1 MRIFWQLRWYFQ
13 QKWRHYVG
21 SILLFAVISA
31 LQLVPPKAVGIIVD
45 GVVDNT
51 LDTNTLILWLSG
63 LTVLIFTIYGC
74 RILWRIW
81 LFGAS
86 WELGTIL
93 RNRLYRHLSTQPPRF
108 FERYKTGDLMARGT
122 NDVRNIVMT
131 AGEGGVLTAAD
142 SLITGIAV
150 LIIMVTQVSW
160 KLTVMALL
168 PMPFLA
174 IIIFFIVRILHQ
186 RFRVAQEAFS
196 TMSDMTQESLNGVR
210 MLRAFGLENQEQQRF
225 EEVVDDTG
233 EKNIAVARVDARF
246 DPAIQL
252 TIGLSFLLSVAAGAY
267 LVDKGE
273 ITLGDL
279 TAFTMYLGLMIWP
292 MLAFAFLFNI
302 LERGSAAWNRLQEIF
317 DEKPEI
323 ISGNKPI
330 ENKPLP
336 LKIDIDDFHWSSDLP
351 PALTEVNIELEPG
364 KMLGVAG
371 PVGSGKSTLLT
382 LLLRQHD
389 LENGSI
395 KFGDVEIKDALLP
408 QWRNRFAVVNQS
420 PFLFSKSIFEN
431 IALGNPNAEKEE
443 VYRAAKLACIH
454 DDIEKFPEGYQTEVG
469 EKGITLSGGQKQR
482 IAIARAMLLNAQVLV
497 LDDALSAV
505 DGRTEHQILKN
516 LETHYRDQALIVI
529 AHRLTALEAADEIIV
544 LNHGHITERGQ
555 HSALLAHQAGTRDVR
570 VSETRAGDGGI
581 MNEPDQHV

>member
-1 MRIFWQLRWYFQ
+1 MRIFWQLRWYFR
-13 QKWRHYVG
+13 QKWKHYVG

-31 LQLVPPKAVGIIVD
+31 LQLVPPKAVGVIVD

-51 LDTNTLILWLSG
+51 LETNTLIMWLLG
-63 LTVLIFTIYGC
+63 LIVLLFTIYGC

-131 AGEGGVLTAAD
+131 AGEGVLTAAD
-142 SLITGIAV
+142 SVITGIAV

-174 IIIFFIVRILHQ
+174 VIIFFIVRILHQ

-196 TMSDMTQESLNGVR
+196 SMSDMTQESLNGVR

-225 EEVVDDTG
+225 EDVVDDTG
-233 EKNIAVARVDARF
+233 AKNIAVARVDARF

-317 DEKPEI
+317 DEQPEI
-323 ISGNKPI
+323 IGSTQPLD
-330 ENKPLP
+330 EKPLP
-336 LKIDIDDFHWSSDLP
+336 LHIKIDAFHWSKELP
-351 PALTEVNIELEPG
+351 PALAVVDVTLEPG
-364 KMLGVAG
+364 KMLGIAG

-389 LENGSI
+389 LENGTI
-395 KFGDVEIKDALLP
+395 QFGDVKIKDAILP

-420 PFLFSKSIFEN
+420 PFLFSKSIFDN
-431 IALGNPNAEKEE
+431 IALGNPQATKEQ
-443 VYRAAKLACIH
+443 VYQAAKLACIH
-454 DDIEKFPEGYQTEVG
+454 DDIEKFPDGYQTEVG

-544 LNHGHITERGQ
+544 LNHGHVTERGKH
-555 HSALLAHQAGTRDVR
+555 HSLLEHQGWYA
-570 VSETRAGDGGI
+570 EMFQYQKLEQA
-581 MNEPDQHV
+581 MEE

>member
-1 MRIFWQLRWYFQ
+1 MKIFWQLRWYFQ
-13 QKWRHYVG
+13 LKWKQYVG

-51 LDTNTLILWLSG
+51 LETSTLVMWLLG
-63 LTVLIFTIYGC
+63 LIVLFFAIYGC

-86 WELGTIL
+86 YELGTIL
-93 RNRLYRHLSTQPPRF
+93 RNRLYRHVSTQPPRF

-122 NDVRNIVMT
+122 NDVRNIIVT
-131 AGEGGVLTAAD
+131 AGDGVLTAAD

-150 LIIMVTQVSW
+150 IIIMVTQISW
-160 KLTVMALL
+160 KLTAMALL

-174 IIIFFIVRILHQ
+174 IIIFFIVRILHK
-186 RFRVAQEAFS
+186 RFKIAQEAFS
-196 TMSDMTQESLNGVR
+196 TMSNMTQESLNGVR

-225 EEVVDDTG
+225 EVVVDDTG

-252 TIGLSFLLSVAAGAY
+252 TIGMSFFLSVASGAY
-267 LVDKGE
+267 LVDQGD

-279 TAFTMYLGLMIWP
+279 TAFTMYLGLMIGP

-323 ISGNKPI
+323 VSGETPI
-330 ENKPLP
+330 GTQPLP
-336 LKIDIDDFHWSSDLP
+336 LQIKIDEFHWSKELP
-351 PALTEVNIELEPG
+351 PALTDVHITLEPG
-364 KMLGVAG
+364 KMLGIAG

-382 LLLRQHD
+382 LLLRQQD
-389 LENGSI
+389 MDNGTI
-395 KFGDVEIKDALLP
+395 QFGDVKIKDAVLP
-408 QWRNRFAVVNQS
+408 EWRDRFAVVNQS

-431 IALGNPNAEKEE
+431 IALGNPSASKED

-516 LETHYRDQALIVI
+516 LETYYREQSLIVI
-529 AHRLTALEAADEIIV
+529 AHRLTALEAAEEIVV
-544 LNHGHITERGQ
+544 LNHGHIAERGQ
-555 HSALLAHQAGTRDVR
+555 HGTLLERQGWYAEMYQYQKLEQAMED
-570 VSETRAGDGGI
+570 
-581 MNEPDQHV
+581 

>member
-1 MRIFWQLRWYFQ
+1 MRIFWQLRWYFR
-13 QKWRHYVG
+13 QKWKHYVG

-31 LQLVPPKAVGIIVD
+31 LQLVPPKAVGVIVD

-51 LDTNTLILWLSG
+51 LETNTLIMWLLG
-63 LTVLIFTIYGC
+63 LIVLLFTIYGC

-131 AGEGGVLTAAD
+131 AGEGVLTAAD
-142 SLITGIAV
+142 SVITGIAV

-174 IIIFFIVRILHQ
+174 VIIFFIVRILHQ

-196 TMSDMTQESLNGVR
+196 SMSDMTQESLNGVR

-225 EEVVDDTG
+225 EDVVDDTG
-233 EKNIAVARVDARF
+233 AKNIAVARVDARF

-317 DEKPEI
+317 DEQPEI
-323 ISGNKPI
+323 IGGTQPLD
-330 ENKPLP
+330 NKPLP
-336 LKIDIDDFHWSSDLP
+336 LHIKIDAFHWSKELP
-351 PALTEVNIELEPG
+351 PALAAVDVTLEPG
-364 KMLGVAG
+364 KMLGIAG

-389 LENGSI
+389 LENGTI
-395 KFGDVEIKDALLP
+395 QFGDVKIKDAILP

-420 PFLFSKSIFEN
+420 PFLFSKSIFDN
-431 IALGNPNAEKEE
+431 IALGNPQATKEQ
-443 VYRAAKLACIH
+443 VYQAAKLACIH
-454 DDIEKFPEGYQTEVG
+454 DDIEKFPDRYQTEVG

-544 LNHGHITERGQ
+544 LNHGHVTERGKH
-555 HSALLAHQAGTRDVR
+555 HSLLEHQGWYA
-570 VSETRAGDGGI
+570 EMFQYQKLEQA
-581 MNEPDQHV
+581 MEE

>member
-1 MRIFWQLRWYFQ
+1 MRIFWQLRWYFR
-13 QKWRHYVG
+13 QKWKHYVG

-31 LQLVPPKAVGIIVD
+31 LQLVPPKAVGVIVD

-51 LDTNTLILWLSG
+51 LETNTLIMWLLG
-63 LTVLIFTIYGC
+63 LIVLLFTIYGC

-131 AGEGGVLTAAD
+131 AGEGVLTAAD
-142 SLITGIAV
+142 SVITGIAV
-150 LIIMVTQVSW
+150 LIIMVTQVSS

-174 IIIFFIVRILHQ
+174 VIIFFIVRILHQ

-196 TMSDMTQESLNGVR
+196 SMSDMTQESLNGVR

-225 EEVVDDTG
+225 EDVVDDTG
-233 EKNIAVARVDARF
+233 AKNIAVARVDARF

-317 DEKPEI
+317 DEQPEI
-323 ISGNKPI
+323 IGGTQPLD
-330 ENKPLP
+330 EKPLP
-336 LKIDIDDFHWSSDLP
+336 LHIKIDAFHWNKELP
-351 PALTEVNIELEPG
+351 PALAVVDVTLEPG
-364 KMLGVAG
+364 KMLGIAG

-389 LENGSI
+389 LENGTI
-395 KFGDVEIKDALLP
+395 QFGDVKIKDAILP

-420 PFLFSKSIFEN
+420 PFLFSKSIFDN
-431 IALGNPNAEKEE
+431 IALGNPQATKEQI
-443 VYRAAKLACIH
+443 YQAAKLACIH
-454 DDIEKFPEGYQTEVG
+454 DDIEKFPDGYQTEVG

-544 LNHGHITERGQ
+544 LNHGHVTERGKH
-555 HSALLAHQAGTRDVR
+555 HSLLEHQGWYA
-570 VSETRAGDGGI
+570 EMFQYQKLEQA
-581 MNEPDQHV
+581 MEE

>member
-1 MRIFWQLRWYFQ
+1 MRIFWQLRWYFR
-13 QKWRHYVG
+13 QKWKHYVG

-31 LQLVPPKAVGIIVD
+31 LQLVPPKAVGVIVD

-51 LDTNTLILWLSG
+51 LETNTLIMWLLG
-63 LTVLIFTIYGC
+63 LIVLLFTIYGC

-131 AGEGGVLTAAD
+131 AGEGVLTAAD
-142 SLITGIAV
+142 SVITGIAV

-174 IIIFFIVRILHQ
+174 LIIFFIVRILHQ

-196 TMSDMTQESLNGVR
+196 SMSDMTQESLNGVR

-225 EEVVDDTG
+225 EDVVDDTG
-233 EKNIAVARVDARF
+233 AKNIAVARVDARF

-317 DEKPEI
+317 DEQPEI
-323 ISGNKPI
+323 IGGTQPLDD
-330 ENKPLP
+330 KPLP
-336 LKIDIDDFHWSSDLP
+336 LHIKIDAFHWSKELP
-351 PALTEVNIELEPG
+351 PALAAVDVTLEPG
-364 KMLGVAG
+364 KMLGIAG
-371 PVGSGKSTLLT
+371 PVGSGKSTLLS

-389 LENGSI
+389 LENGTI
-395 KFGDVEIKDALLP
+395 QFGDVKIKDAILP

-420 PFLFSKSIFEN
+420 PFLFSKSIFDN
-431 IALGNPNAEKEE
+431 IALGNPQATQEQ
-443 VYRAAKLACIH
+443 VYQAAKFACIH
-454 DDIEKFPEGYQTEVG
+454 YDIEKFPDGYQTEVG

-505 DGRTEHQILKN
+505 DGRTEHLILKN

-544 LNHGHITERGQ
+544 LNHGHVTERGKH
-555 HSALLAHQAGTRDVR
+555 HSLLEHQGWYA
-570 VSETRAGDGGI
+570 EMFQYQKLEQA
-581 MNEPDQHV
+581 MEE

>member
-1 MRIFWQLRWYFQ
+1 MRIFWQLRWYFR
-13 QKWRHYVG
+13 QKWKHYVG

-31 LQLVPPKAVGIIVD
+31 LQLVPPKAVGVIVD
-45 GVVDNT
+45 GVIDNT
-51 LDTNTLILWLSG
+51 LETNTLIMWLLG
-63 LTVLIFTIYGC
+63 LIVLLFTIYGC

-131 AGEGGVLTAAD
+131 AGEGVLTAAD
-142 SLITGIAV
+142 SVITGIAV

-174 IIIFFIVRILHQ
+174 VIIFFIVRILHQ

-196 TMSDMTQESLNGVR
+196 SMSDMTQESLNGVR

-225 EEVVDDTG
+225 EDVVDDTG
-233 EKNIAVARVDARF
+233 AKNIAVARVDARF

-317 DEKPEI
+317 DEQPEI
-323 ISGNKPI
+323 IGGTQPLD
-330 ENKPLP
+330 EKPLP
-336 LKIDIDDFHWSSDLP
+336 LHIKIDAFHWSKELP
-351 PALTEVNIELEPG
+351 PALAVVDVTLEPG
-364 KMLGVAG
+364 KMLGIAG

-389 LENGSI
+389 LENGTI
-395 KFGDVEIKDALLP
+395 QFGDVKIKDAILP

-420 PFLFSKSIFEN
+420 PFLFSKSIFDN
-431 IALGNPNAEKEE
+431 IALGNPQVTKEQ
-443 VYRAAKLACIH
+443 VYQAAKLACIH
-454 DDIEKFPEGYQTEVG
+454 DDIEKFPDGYQTEVG

-544 LNHGHITERGQ
+544 LNHGHVTERGKH
-555 HSALLAHQAGTRDVR
+555 HSLLEHQGWYAEMFRYQKL
-570 VSETRAGDGGI
+570 EQA
-581 MNEPDQHV
+581 MEE

>member
-131 AGEGGVLTAAD
+131 AGEGVLTAAD

-267 LVDKGE
+267 LIDKGE

-317 DEKPEI
+317 DEKPAI

-420 PFLFSKSIFEN
+420 PFLFSKSIFDN

-555 HSALLAHQAGTRDVR
+555 HSALLAHQGWYA
-570 VSETRAGDGGI
+570 EMFEYQKLEQA
-581 MNEPDQHV
+581 MEE

>member
-1 MRIFWQLRWYFQ
+1 MRIFWQLRWYFR
-13 QKWRHYVG
+13 QKWKHYVG
-21 SILLFAVISA
+21 SILLLAVISA
-31 LQLVPPKAVGIIVD
+31 LQLVPPKAVGVIVD

-51 LDTNTLILWLSG
+51 LETNTLIMWLLG
-63 LTVLIFTIYGC
+63 LIVLLFTIYGC

-131 AGEGGVLTAAD
+131 AGEGVLTAAD
-142 SLITGIAV
+142 SVITGIAV

-174 IIIFFIVRILHQ
+174 VIIFFIVRILHQ

-196 TMSDMTQESLNGVR
+196 SMSDMTQESLNGVR

-225 EEVVDDTG
+225 EDVVDDTG
-233 EKNIAVARVDARF
+233 AKNIAVARVDARF

-317 DEKPEI
+317 DEQPEI
-323 ISGNKPI
+323 IGGTQPLD
-330 ENKPLP
+330 EKPLP
-336 LKIDIDDFHWSSDLP
+336 LHIKIDAFHWSKELP
-351 PALTEVNIELEPG
+351 PALAAVDVTLEPG
-364 KMLGVAG
+364 KMLGIAG

-389 LENGSI
+389 LENGTI
-395 KFGDVEIKDALLP
+395 QFGDVKIKDAILP

-420 PFLFSKSIFEN
+420 PFLFSKSIFDN
-431 IALGNPNAEKEE
+431 IALGNPQATQEQ
-443 VYRAAKLACIH
+443 VYQAAKFACIH
-454 DDIEKFPEGYQTEVG
+454 DDIKKFPDGYQTEVG

-544 LNHGHITERGQ
+544 LNHGHVTERGKH
-555 HSALLAHQAGTRDVR
+555 HSLLEHQGWYA
-570 VSETRAGDGGI
+570 EMFQYQKLEQA
-581 MNEPDQHV
+581 MEE

>member
-1 MRIFWQLRWYFQ
+1 MRIFWQLRWYFR
-13 QKWRHYVG
+13 QKWKHYVG

-31 LQLVPPKAVGIIVD
+31 LQLVPPKAVGVIVD

-51 LDTNTLILWLSG
+51 LETNTLIMWLLG
-63 LTVLIFTIYGC
+63 LIVLLFTIYGC

-131 AGEGGVLTAAD
+131 AGEGVLTAAD
-142 SLITGIAV
+142 SVITGIAV

-174 IIIFFIVRILHQ
+174 LIIFFIVRILHQ

-196 TMSDMTQESLNGVR
+196 SMSDMTQESLNGVR

-225 EEVVDDTG
+225 EDVVDDTG
-233 EKNIAVARVDARF
+233 AKNIAVARVDARF

-317 DEKPEI
+317 DEQPEI
-323 ISGNKPI
+323 IGGTQPLDD
-330 ENKPLP
+330 KPLP
-336 LKIDIDDFHWSSDLP
+336 LHIKIDAFHWSKELP
-351 PALTEVNIELEPG
+351 PALAAVDVTLEPG
-364 KMLGVAG
+364 KMLGIAG
-371 PVGSGKSTLLT
+371 PVGSGKSTLLS

-389 LENGSI
+389 LENGTI
-395 KFGDVEIKDALLP
+395 QFGDVKIKDAILP

-420 PFLFSKSIFEN
+420 PFLFSKSIFDN
-431 IALGNPNAEKEE
+431 IALGNPQATQEQ
-443 VYRAAKLACIH
+443 VCQAAKFACIH
-454 DDIEKFPEGYQTEVG
+454 DDIEKFPDGYQTEVG

-505 DGRTEHQILKN
+505 DGRTEHLILKN

-544 LNHGHITERGQ
+544 LNHGHVTERGKH
-555 HSALLAHQAGTRDVR
+555 HSLLEHQGWYA
-570 VSETRAGDGGI
+570 EMFQYQKLEQA
-581 MNEPDQHV
+581 MEE

>member
-1 MRIFWQLRWYFQ
+1 MRIFWQLRWYFR
-13 QKWRHYVG
+13 QKWKHYVG

-31 LQLVPPKAVGIIVD
+31 LQLVPPKAVGVIVD

-51 LDTNTLILWLSG
+51 LETNTLIMWLLG
-63 LTVLIFTIYGC
+63 LIVLLFTIYGC

-131 AGEGGVLTAAD
+131 AGEGVLTAAD
-142 SLITGIAV
+142 SVITGIAV

-174 IIIFFIVRILHQ
+174 VIIFFIVRILHQ

-196 TMSDMTQESLNGVR
+196 SMSDMTQESLNGVR

-225 EEVVDDTG
+225 EDVVDDTG
-233 EKNIAVARVDARF
+233 AKNIAVARVDARF

-317 DEKPEI
+317 DEQPEI
-323 ISGNKPI
+323 IGGTQPLD
-330 ENKPLP
+330 EKPLP
-336 LKIDIDDFHWSSDLP
+336 LHIKIDAFHWSKELP
-351 PALTEVNIELEPG
+351 PALAVVDVTLEPG
-364 KMLGVAG
+364 KMLGIAG

-389 LENGSI
+389 LENGTI
-395 KFGDVEIKDALLP
+395 QFGDVKIKDAILP

-420 PFLFSKSIFEN
+420 PFLFSKSIFDN
-431 IALGNPNAEKEE
+431 IALGNPQATQEQ
-443 VYRAAKLACIH
+443 VYQAAKFACIH
-454 DDIEKFPEGYQTEVG
+454 DDIKKFPDGYQTEVG

-544 LNHGHITERGQ
+544 LNHGHVTERGKH
-555 HSALLAHQAGTRDVR
+555 HSLLEHQGWYA
-570 VSETRAGDGGI
+570 EMFQYQKLEQA
-581 MNEPDQHV
+581 MEE

>member
-1 MRIFWQLRWYFQ
+1 MRIFWQLRWYFR
-13 QKWRHYVG
+13 QKWKHYVG

-31 LQLVPPKAVGIIVD
+31 LQLVPPKAVGVIVD

-51 LDTNTLILWLSG
+51 LETNTLIMWLLG
-63 LTVLIFTIYGC
+63 LIVLLFTIYGC

-131 AGEGGVLTAAD
+131 AGEGVLTAAD
-142 SLITGIAV
+142 SVITGIAV

-174 IIIFFIVRILHQ
+174 VIIFFIVRILHQ

-196 TMSDMTQESLNGVR
+196 SMSDMTQESLNGVR

-225 EEVVDDTG
+225 EDVVDDTG
-233 EKNIAVARVDARF
+233 AKNIAVARVDARF

-317 DEKPEI
+317 DEQPEI
-323 ISGNKPI
+323 IGGTQPLD
-330 ENKPLP
+330 EKPLP
-336 LKIDIDDFHWSSDLP
+336 LHIKIDAFHWSKELP
-351 PALTEVNIELEPG
+351 PALAVVDVTLEPG
-364 KMLGVAG
+364 KMLGIAG

-389 LENGSI
+389 LENGTI
-395 KFGDVEIKDALLP
+395 QFGDVKIKDAILP

-420 PFLFSKSIFEN
+420 PFLFSKSIFDN
-431 IALGNPNAEKEE
+431 IALGNPQATKEQ
-443 VYRAAKLACIH
+443 VYQAAKLACIH
-454 DDIEKFPEGYQTEVG
+454 DDIEKFPDGYQTEVG

-544 LNHGHITERGQ
+544 LNYGHVTERGKH
-555 HSALLAHQAGTRDVR
+555 HSLLEHQGWYA
-570 VSETRAGDGGI
+570 EMFQYQKLEQA
-581 MNEPDQHV
+581 MEE

>member
-1 MRIFWQLRWYFQ
+1 MRIFWQLRWYFR
-13 QKWRHYVG
+13 QKWKHYVG

-31 LQLVPPKAVGIIVD
+31 LQLVPPKAVGVIVD

-51 LDTNTLILWLSG
+51 LETNTLIMWLLG
-63 LTVLIFTIYGC
+63 LIVLLFTIYGC

-131 AGEGGVLTAAD
+131 AGEGVLTAAD
-142 SLITGIAV
+142 SVITGIAV

-174 IIIFFIVRILHQ
+174 VIIFFIVRILHQ

-196 TMSDMTQESLNGVR
+196 SMSDMTQESLNGVR

-225 EEVVDDTG
+225 EDVVDDTG
-233 EKNIAVARVDARF
+233 AKNIAVARVDARF

-317 DEKPEI
+317 DEQPEI
-323 ISGNKPI
+323 IGGTQPLDD
-330 ENKPLP
+330 KPLP
-336 LKIDIDDFHWSSDLP
+336 LHIKIDAFHWSKELP
-351 PALTEVNIELEPG
+351 PALAAVDVTLEPG
-364 KMLGVAG
+364 KMLGIAG

-389 LENGSI
+389 LENGTI
-395 KFGDVEIKDALLP
+395 QFGDVKIKDAILP

-420 PFLFSKSIFEN
+420 PFLFSKSIFDN
-431 IALGNPNAEKEE
+431 IALGNPQATKEQ
-443 VYRAAKLACIH
+443 VYQAAKLACIH
-454 DDIEKFPEGYQTEVG
+454 DDIDKFPDGYQTEVG

-544 LNHGHITERGQ
+544 LNHGHVTERGKH
-555 HSALLAHQAGTRDVR
+555 HSLLEHQGWYA
-570 VSETRAGDGGI
+570 EMFQYQKLEQA
-581 MNEPDQHV
+581 MEE

>member
-131 AGEGGVLTAAD
+131 AGEGVLTAAD

-516 LETHYRDQALIVI
+516 LETYYRNQALIVI

-555 HSALLAHQAGTRDVR
+555 HSALLAHKGWYAEMFEYQKLEQAM
-570 VSETRAGDGGI
+570 E
-581 MNEPDQHV
+581 E

>member
-1 MRIFWQLRWYFQ
+1 MRIFWQLRWYFR
-13 QKWRHYVG
+13 QKWKHYVG

-31 LQLVPPKAVGIIVD
+31 LQLVPPKAVGVIVD

-51 LDTNTLILWLSG
+51 LETNTLIMWLLG
-63 LTVLIFTIYGC
+63 LIVLLFTIYGC

-131 AGEGGVLTAAD
+131 AGEGVLTAAD
-142 SLITGIAV
+142 SVITGIAV

-174 IIIFFIVRILHQ
+174 VIIFFIVRILHQ

-196 TMSDMTQESLNGVR
+196 SMSDMTQESLNGVR

-225 EEVVDDTG
+225 EDVVYDTG
-233 EKNIAVARVDARF
+233 AKNIAVARVDARF

-302 LERGSAAWNRLQEIF
+302 LERGSAAWNRLQEVF
-317 DEKPEI
+317 DEQPEI
-323 ISGNKPI
+323 IGGTQPLD
-330 ENKPLP
+330 NKPLP
-336 LKIDIDDFHWSSDLP
+336 LHIKIDAFHWSKELP
-351 PALTEVNIELEPG
+351 PALAAVDVTLEPG
-364 KMLGVAG
+364 KMLGIAG

-389 LENGSI
+389 LENGTI
-395 KFGDVEIKDALLP
+395 QFGDVKIKDAILP

-420 PFLFSKSIFEN
+420 PFLFSKSIFDN
-431 IALGNPNAEKEE
+431 IALGNPQATKEQ
-443 VYRAAKLACIH
+443 VYQAAKLACIH
-454 DDIEKFPEGYQTEVG
+454 DDIEKFPDGYQTEVG

-544 LNHGHITERGQ
+544 LNHGHVTERGKY
-555 HSALLAHQAGTRDVR
+555 HSLLEHQGWYA
-570 VSETRAGDGGI
+570 EMFQYQKLEQA
-581 MNEPDQHV
+581 MEE

>member
-131 AGEGGVLTAAD
+131 AGEGVLTAAD

-317 DEKPEI
+317 DEKPAI

-395 KFGDVEIKDALLP
+395 KFGDVELKDALLP

-420 PFLFSKSIFEN
+420 PFLFSKSIFDN

-516 LETHYRDQALIVI
+516 LETYYRNQALIVI

-555 HSALLAHQAGTRDVR
+555 HSALLAHKGWYAEMFEYQKLEQAM
-570 VSETRAGDGGI
+570 E
-581 MNEPDQHV
+581 E

>member
-13 QKWRHYVG
+13 LKWKQYVG

-51 LDTNTLILWLSG
+51 LETSTLVMWLLG
-63 LTVLIFTIYGC
+63 LIVLFFAIYGC

-93 RNRLYRHLSTQPPRF
+93 RNRLYRHVSTQPPRF

-131 AGEGGVLTAAD
+131 AGEGVLTAAD

-150 LIIMVTQVSW
+150 LIIMVTQISW
-160 KLTVMALL
+160 KLTAMALL

-174 IIIFFIVRILHQ
+174 IIIFFIVRILHK
-186 RFRVAQEAFS
+186 RFKIAQEAFS

-252 TIGLSFLLSVAAGAY
+252 TIGMSFFLSVASGAY
-267 LVDKGE
+267 LVDQGD

-323 ISGNKPI
+323 VSGETPLGTQ
-330 ENKPLP
+330 PLP
-336 LKIDIDDFHWSSDLP
+336 LQIKIDEFHWSKELP
-351 PALTEVNIELEPG
+351 PALTDVHITLEPG
-364 KMLGVAG
+364 KMLGIAG

-389 LENGSI
+389 MDNGTI
-395 KFGDVEIKDALLP
+395 QFGDVKIKDAVLP
-408 QWRNRFAVVNQS
+408 EWRERFAVVNQS

-431 IALGNPNAEKEE
+431 IALGNPSASKED

-516 LETHYRDQALIVI
+516 LETYYREQSLIVI
-529 AHRLTALEAADEIIV
+529 AHRLTALEAAEEIVV
-544 LNHGHITERGQ
+544 LNHGHIAERGQ
-555 HSALLAHQAGTRDVR
+555 HGTLLERQGWYAEMYQYQKLEQAMED
-570 VSETRAGDGGI
+570 
-581 MNEPDQHV
+581 

>member
-1 MRIFWQLRWYFQ
+1 MRIFWQLRWYFR
-13 QKWRHYVG
+13 QKWKHYVG

-31 LQLVPPKAVGIIVD
+31 LQLVPPKAVGVIVD

-51 LDTNTLILWLSG
+51 LETNTLIMWLLG
-63 LTVLIFTIYGC
+63 LIVLLFTIYGC

-131 AGEGGVLTAAD
+131 AGEGVLTAAD
-142 SLITGIAV
+142 SVITGIAV

-174 IIIFFIVRILHQ
+174 VIIFFIVRILHQ

-196 TMSDMTQESLNGVR
+196 SMSDMTQESLNGVR

-225 EEVVDDTG
+225 EDVVDDTG
-233 EKNIAVARVDARF
+233 AKNIAVARVDARF

-317 DEKPEI
+317 DEQPEI
-323 ISGNKPI
+323 IGGTQPL
-330 ENKPLP
+330 EEKPLP
-336 LKIDIDDFHWSSDLP
+336 LHIKIDAFHWSKELP
-351 PALTEVNIELEPG
+351 PALAAVDVTLEPG
-364 KMLGVAG
+364 KMLGIAG

-389 LENGSI
+389 LENGTI
-395 KFGDVEIKDALLP
+395 QFGEVKIKDAILP

-420 PFLFSKSIFEN
+420 PFLFSKSIFDN
-431 IALGNPNAEKEE
+431 IALGNPQATKEQ
-443 VYRAAKLACIH
+443 VYQAAKLACIH
-454 DDIEKFPEGYQTEVG
+454 DDIEKFPDGYQTEVG

-544 LNHGHITERGQ
+544 LNHGHVTERGKH
-555 HSALLAHQAGTRDVR
+555 HSLLEHQGWYA
-570 VSETRAGDGGI
+570 EMFQYQKLEQA
-581 MNEPDQHV
+581 MEE

>member
-13 QKWRHYVG
+13 LKWKQYVG

-51 LDTNTLILWLSG
+51 LETSTLVMWLLG
-63 LTVLIFTIYGC
+63 LIVLFFAIYGC

-93 RNRLYRHLSTQPPRF
+93 RNRLYRHVSTQPPRF

-131 AGEGGVLTAAD
+131 AGEGVLTAAD

-150 LIIMVTQVSW
+150 LIIMVTQISW
-160 KLTVMALL
+160 QLTAMALL

-174 IIIFFIVRILHQ
+174 IIIFFIVRILHK
-186 RFRVAQEAFS
+186 RFKIAQEAFS

-210 MLRAFGLENQEQQRF
+210 MLRAFGLENQEQRRF

-252 TIGLSFLLSVAAGAY
+252 TIGMSFFLSVASGAY
-267 LVDKGE
+267 LVDQGD

-323 ISGNKPI
+323 VSGETPLGTQ
-330 ENKPLP
+330 PLP
-336 LKIDIDDFHWSSDLP
+336 LQIKIDEFHWSKELP
-351 PALTEVNIELEPG
+351 PALTDVHITLEPG
-364 KMLGVAG
+364 KMLGIAG

-389 LENGSI
+389 MDNGTI
-395 KFGDVEIKDALLP
+395 QFGDVKIKDAVLP
-408 QWRNRFAVVNQS
+408 EWRDRFAVVNQS
-420 PFLFSKSIFEN
+420 PFLFSKSIFDN
-431 IALGNPNAEKEE
+431 IALGNPSASKED

-516 LETHYRDQALIVI
+516 LETYYREQSLIVI
-529 AHRLTALEAADEIIV
+529 AHRLTALEAAEEIVV
-544 LNHGHITERGQ
+544 LNHGHIAERGQ
-555 HSALLAHQAGTRDVR
+555 HGTLLERQGWYAEMYQYQKLEQAMED
-570 VSETRAGDGGI
+570 
-581 MNEPDQHV
+581 

>member
-1 MRIFWQLRWYFQ
+1 MRIFWQLRWYFR
-13 QKWRHYVG
+13 QKWKHYVG

-31 LQLVPPKAVGIIVD
+31 LQLVPPKAVGVIVD

-51 LDTNTLILWLSG
+51 LETNTLIMWLLG
-63 LTVLIFTIYGC
+63 LIVLLFTIYGC

-131 AGEGGVLTAAD
+131 AGEGVLTAAD
-142 SLITGIAV
+142 SVITGIAV

-174 IIIFFIVRILHQ
+174 VIIFFIVRILHQ

-196 TMSDMTQESLNGVR
+196 SMSDMTQESLNGVR

-225 EEVVDDTG
+225 EDVVDDTG
-233 EKNIAVARVDARF
+233 AKNIAVARVDARF

-317 DEKPEI
+317 DEQPEI
-323 ISGNKPI
+323 IGGTQPLD
-330 ENKPLP
+330 EKPLP
-336 LKIDIDDFHWSSDLP
+336 LHIKIDAFHWNKELP
-351 PALTEVNIELEPG
+351 PALAVVDVTLEPG
-364 KMLGVAG
+364 KMLGIAG

-389 LENGSI
+389 LENGTI
-395 KFGDVEIKDALLP
+395 QFGDVKIKDAILP

-420 PFLFSKSIFEN
+420 PFLFSKSIFDN
-431 IALGNPNAEKEE
+431 IALGNPQATKEQ
-443 VYRAAKLACIH
+443 VYQAAKLACIH
-454 DDIEKFPEGYQTEVG
+454 DDIEKFPDGYQTEVG

-544 LNHGHITERGQ
+544 LNHGHVTERGKH
-555 HSALLAHQAGTRDVR
+555 HSLLEHQGWYTEMFQYQKLEQAM
-570 VSETRAGDGGI
+570 E
-581 MNEPDQHV
+581 E

>member
-51 LDTNTLILWLSG
+51 LNTNTLILWLSG

-131 AGEGGVLTAAD
+131 AGEGVLTAAD

-246 DPAIQL
+246 DPVIQL

-420 PFLFSKSIFEN
+420 PFLFSKSIFDN

-516 LETHYRDQALIVI
+516 LETYYRNQALIVI

-555 HSALLAHQAGTRDVR
+555 HSALLAHKGWYAEMFEYQKLEQAM
-570 VSETRAGDGGI
+570 E
-581 MNEPDQHV
+581 E

>member
-1 MRIFWQLRWYFQ
+1 MRIFWQLRWYFR
-13 QKWRHYVG
+13 QKWKHYVG

-31 LQLVPPKAVGIIVD
+31 LQLVPPKAVGVIVD

-51 LDTNTLILWLSG
+51 LETNTLIMWLLG
-63 LTVLIFTIYGC
+63 LIVLLFTIYGC

-131 AGEGGVLTAAD
+131 AGEGVLTAAD
-142 SLITGIAV
+142 SVITGIAV

-174 IIIFFIVRILHQ
+174 VIIFFIVRILHQ

-196 TMSDMTQESLNGVR
+196 SMSDMTQESLNGVR

-225 EEVVDDTG
+225 EDVVDDTG
-233 EKNIAVARVDARF
+233 AKNIAVARVDARF

-317 DEKPEI
+317 DEQPEI
-323 ISGNKPI
+323 IGGTQPLDD
-330 ENKPLP
+330 KPLP
-336 LKIDIDDFHWSSDLP
+336 LHIKIDAFHWSKELP
-351 PALTEVNIELEPG
+351 PALAAVDVTLEPG
-364 KMLGVAG
+364 KMLGIAG
-371 PVGSGKSTLLT
+371 PVSSGKSTLLT

-389 LENGSI
+389 LENGTI
-395 KFGDVEIKDALLP
+395 QFGDVKIKDAILP

-420 PFLFSKSIFEN
+420 PFLFSKSIFDN
-431 IALGNPNAEKEE
+431 IALGNPQATKEQ
-443 VYRAAKLACIH
+443 VYQAAKLACIH
-454 DDIEKFPEGYQTEVG
+454 DDIEKFPDGYQTEVG

-544 LNHGHITERGQ
+544 LNHGHVTERGKH
-555 HSALLAHQAGTRDVR
+555 HSLLEHQGWYA
-570 VSETRAGDGGI
+570 EMFQYQKLEQA
-581 MNEPDQHV
+581 MEE

>member
-1 MRIFWQLRWYFQ
+1 MRIFWQLRWYFR
-13 QKWRHYVG
+13 QKWKHYVG

-31 LQLVPPKAVGIIVD
+31 LQLVPPKAVGVIVD

-51 LDTNTLILWLSG
+51 LETNTLIMWLLG
-63 LTVLIFTIYGC
+63 LIVLLFTIYGC

-131 AGEGGVLTAAD
+131 AGEGVLTAAD
-142 SLITGIAV
+142 SVITGIAV

-174 IIIFFIVRILHQ
+174 VIIFFIVRILHQ

-196 TMSDMTQESLNGVR
+196 SMSDMTQESLNGVR

-225 EEVVDDTG
+225 EDVVDDTG
-233 EKNIAVARVDARF
+233 AKNIAVARVDARF

-317 DEKPEI
+317 DEQPEI
-323 ISGNKPI
+323 IGGTQPLD
-330 ENKPLP
+330 EKPLP
-336 LKIDIDDFHWSSDLP
+336 LHIKIDAFHWNKELP
-351 PALTEVNIELEPG
+351 PALAVVDVTLEPG
-364 KMLGVAG
+364 KMLGIAG

-389 LENGSI
+389 LENGTI
-395 KFGDVEIKDALLP
+395 QFGDVKIKDAILP

-420 PFLFSKSIFEN
+420 PFLFSKSIFDN
-431 IALGNPNAEKEE
+431 IALGNPQATKEQ
-443 VYRAAKLACIH
+443 VYQAAKLACIH
-454 DDIEKFPEGYQTEVG
+454 DDIKKFPDGYQTEVG

-482 IAIARAMLLNAQVLV
+482 IAIARAILLNAQVLV

-544 LNHGHITERGQ
+544 LNHGHVTERGKH
-555 HSALLAHQAGTRDVR
+555 HSLLEHQGWYA
-570 VSETRAGDGGI
+570 EMFQYQKLEQA
-581 MNEPDQHV
+581 MEE

>member
-131 AGEGGVLTAAD
+131 AGEGVLTAAD

-225 EEVVDDTG
+225 EDVVDDTG
-233 EKNIAVARVDARF
+233 QKNIAVARVDARF

-351 PALTEVNIELEPG
+351 PALTEVNIELKPG

-389 LENGSI
+389 LTNGSI
-395 KFGDVEIKDALLP
+395 TFGDVEIKDALLP

-420 PFLFSKSIFEN
+420 PFLFSKSIFDN

-516 LETHYRDQALIVI
+516 LETYYRNQALIVI

-555 HSALLAHQAGTRDVR
+555 HSALLAHKGWYAEMFEYQKLEQAM
-570 VSETRAGDGGI
+570 E
-581 MNEPDQHV
+581 E

>member
-131 AGEGGVLTAAD
+131 AGEGVLTAAD

-454 DDIEKFPEGYQTEVG
+454 DDIEKFPEGYQTEVD

-555 HSALLAHQAGTRDVR
+555 HSALLAHQGWYA
-570 VSETRAGDGGI
+570 EMFEYQKLEQA
-581 MNEPDQHV
+581 MEE

>member
-131 AGEGGVLTAAD
+131 AGEGVLTAAD

-395 KFGDVEIKDALLP
+395 KFGGVEIKDALLP

-431 IALGNPNAEKEE
+431 IALGNPNAKKEE

-516 LETHYRDQALIVI
+516 LETYYRNQALIVI

-555 HSALLAHQAGTRDVR
+555 HSALLAHKGWYAEMFEYQKLEQAM
-570 VSETRAGDGGI
+570 E
-581 MNEPDQHV
+581 E

>member
-1 MRIFWQLRWYFQ
+1 MRIFWQLRWYFR
-13 QKWRHYVG
+13 QKWKHYVG

-31 LQLVPPKAVGIIVD
+31 LQLVPPKAVGVIVD

-51 LDTNTLILWLSG
+51 LETNTLIMWLLG
-63 LTVLIFTIYGC
+63 LIVLLFTIYGC

-131 AGEGGVLTAAD
+131 AGEGVLTAAD
-142 SLITGIAV
+142 SVITGIAV

-174 IIIFFIVRILHQ
+174 VIIFFIVRILHQ

-196 TMSDMTQESLNGVR
+196 SMSDMTQESLNGVR

-225 EEVVDDTG
+225 EDVVDDTG
-233 EKNIAVARVDARF
+233 AKNIAVARVDARF

-317 DEKPEI
+317 DEQPEI
-323 ISGNKPI
+323 IGGTQPLDG
-330 ENKPLP
+330 KPLP
-336 LKIDIDDFHWSSDLP
+336 LHIKIDAFHWSRELP
-351 PALTEVNIELEPG
+351 PALADVDVTLEPG
-364 KMLGVAG
+364 KMLGIAG

-389 LENGSI
+389 LENGTI
-395 KFGDVEIKDALLP
+395 QFGDVKIKDAILP

-420 PFLFSKSIFEN
+420 PFLFSKSIFDN
-431 IALGNPNAEKEE
+431 IALGNPQATKEQ
-443 VYRAAKLACIH
+443 VYQAAKLACIH
-454 DDIEKFPEGYQTEVG
+454 DDIEKFPDGYQTEVG

-544 LNHGHITERGQ
+544 LNHGHVTERGKH
-555 HSALLAHQAGTRDVR
+555 HSLLEHQGWYA
-570 VSETRAGDGGI
+570 EMFQYQKLEQA
-581 MNEPDQHV
+581 MEE

>member
-1 MRIFWQLRWYFQ
+1 MRIFWQLRWYFR
-13 QKWRHYVG
+13 QKWKHYVG

-31 LQLVPPKAVGIIVD
+31 LQLVPPKAVGMIVD

-51 LDTNTLILWLSG
+51 LETNTLIMWLLG
-63 LTVLIFTIYGC
+63 LIVLLFTIYGC

-131 AGEGGVLTAAD
+131 AGEGVLTAAD
-142 SLITGIAV
+142 SVITGIAV

-174 IIIFFIVRILHQ
+174 VIIFFIVRILHQ

-196 TMSDMTQESLNGVR
+196 SMSDMTQESLNGVR

-225 EEVVDDTG
+225 EDVVDDTG
-233 EKNIAVARVDARF
+233 AKNIAVARVDARF

-317 DEKPEI
+317 DEQPEI
-323 ISGNKPI
+323 IGGTQPLDD
-330 ENKPLP
+330 KPLP
-336 LKIDIDDFHWSSDLP
+336 LHIKIDAFHWSKELP
-351 PALTEVNIELEPG
+351 PALASVDVTLEPG
-364 KMLGVAG
+364 KMLGIAG

-389 LENGSI
+389 LENGTI
-395 KFGDVEIKDALLP
+395 QFGDVKIKDAILP

-420 PFLFSKSIFEN
+420 PFLFSKSIFDN
-431 IALGNPNAEKEE
+431 IALGNPQATKEQ
-443 VYRAAKLACIH
+443 VYQAAKLACIH
-454 DDIEKFPEGYQTEVG
+454 DDIEKFPDGYQTEVG

-544 LNHGHITERGQ
+544 LNHGHVTERGKH
-555 HSALLAHQAGTRDVR
+555 HSLLEHQGWYA
-570 VSETRAGDGGI
+570 EMFQYQKLEQA
-581 MNEPDQHV
+581 MEE

>member
-1 MRIFWQLRWYFQ
+1 MRIFWQLRWYFR
-13 QKWRHYVG
+13 QKWKHYVG

-31 LQLVPPKAVGIIVD
+31 LQLVPPKAVGVIVD

-51 LDTNTLILWLSG
+51 LETNTLIMWLLG
-63 LTVLIFTIYGC
+63 LIVLLFTIYGC

-131 AGEGGVLTAAD
+131 AGEGVLTAAD
-142 SLITGIAV
+142 SVITGIAV

-174 IIIFFIVRILHQ
+174 VIIFFIVRILHQ

-196 TMSDMTQESLNGVR
+196 SMSDMTQESLNGVR

-225 EEVVDDTG
+225 EDVVDDTG
-233 EKNIAVARVDARF
+233 AKNIAVARVDARF

-317 DEKPEI
+317 DEQPEI
-323 ISGNKPI
+323 IGGTQPLD
-330 ENKPLP
+330 EKPLP
-336 LKIDIDDFHWSSDLP
+336 LHIKIDAFHWSKELP
-351 PALTEVNIELEPG
+351 PALAAVGVTLEPG
-364 KMLGVAG
+364 KMLGIAG

-389 LENGSI
+389 LENGTI
-395 KFGDVEIKDALLP
+395 QFGDVKIKDAILP

-420 PFLFSKSIFEN
+420 PFLFSKSIFDN
-431 IALGNPNAEKEE
+431 IALGNPQATKEQ
-443 VYRAAKLACIH
+443 VYQAAKLACIH
-454 DDIEKFPEGYQTEVG
+454 DDIEKFPDGYQTEVG

-544 LNHGHITERGQ
+544 LNHGHVTERGKH
-555 HSALLAHQAGTRDVR
+555 HSLLEHQGWYA
-570 VSETRAGDGGI
+570 EMFQYQKLEQA
-581 MNEPDQHV
+581 MEE

>member
-1 MRIFWQLRWYFQ
+1 MRIFWQLRWYFR
-13 QKWRHYVG
+13 QKWKHYVG

-31 LQLVPPKAVGIIVD
+31 LQLVPPKAVGVIVD

-51 LDTNTLILWLSG
+51 LETNTLIMWLLG
-63 LTVLIFTIYGC
+63 LIVLLFTIYGC

-131 AGEGGVLTAAD
+131 AGEGVLTAAD
-142 SLITGIAV
+142 SVITGIAV

-174 IIIFFIVRILHQ
+174 LIIFFIVRILHQ

-196 TMSDMTQESLNGVR
+196 SMSDMTQESLNGVR

-225 EEVVDDTG
+225 EDVVDDTG
-233 EKNIAVARVDARF
+233 AKNIAVARVDARF

-317 DEKPEI
+317 DEQPEI
-323 ISGNKPI
+323 IGGTQPLD
-330 ENKPLP
+330 EKPLP
-336 LKIDIDDFHWSSDLP
+336 LHIKIDAFHWNKELP
-351 PALTEVNIELEPG
+351 PALAVVDVTLEPG
-364 KMLGVAG
+364 KMLGIAG

-389 LENGSI
+389 LENGTI
-395 KFGDVEIKDALLP
+395 QFGDVKIKDAILP

-420 PFLFSKSIFEN
+420 PFLFSKSIFDN
-431 IALGNPNAEKEE
+431 IALGNPQATKEQ
-443 VYRAAKLACIH
+443 VYQAAKLACIH
-454 DDIEKFPEGYQTEVG
+454 DDIEKFPDGYQTEVG

-544 LNHGHITERGQ
+544 LNHGHVTERGKH
-555 HSALLAHQAGTRDVR
+555 HSLLEHQGWYA
-570 VSETRAGDGGI
+570 EMFQYQKLEQA
-581 MNEPDQHV
+581 MEE

>member
-13 QKWRHYVG
+13 LKWKQYVG

-51 LDTNTLILWLSG
+51 LETSTLVMWLLG
-63 LTVLIFTIYGC
+63 LIVLFFAIYGC

-93 RNRLYRHLSTQPPRF
+93 RNRLYRHVSTQPPRF

-131 AGEGGVLTAAD
+131 AGEGVLTAAD

-150 LIIMVTQVSW
+150 LIIMVTQISW
-160 KLTVMALL
+160 KLTAMALL

-174 IIIFFIVRILHQ
+174 IIIFFIVRILHK
-186 RFRVAQEAFS
+186 RFKIAQEAFS

-252 TIGLSFLLSVAAGAY
+252 TIGMSFFLSVAFGAY
-267 LVDKGE
+267 LVDQGD

-323 ISGNKPI
+323 VSGETPLGTQ
-330 ENKPLP
+330 PLP
-336 LKIDIDDFHWSSDLP
+336 LQIKIDEFHWSKDLP
-351 PALTEVNIELEPG
+351 PALTDVHITLEPG
-364 KMLGVAG
+364 KMLGIAG

-389 LENGSI
+389 MDNGTI
-395 KFGDVEIKDALLP
+395 QFGDIKIKDAVLP
-408 QWRNRFAVVNQS
+408 EWRDRFAVVNQS
-420 PFLFSKSIFEN
+420 PFLFSKSIFDN
-431 IALGNPNAEKEE
+431 IALGNPNASKED

-516 LETHYRDQALIVI
+516 LETYYREQSLIVI
-529 AHRLTALEAADEIIV
+529 AHRLTALEAAEEIVV
-544 LNHGHITERGQ
+544 LNHGHIAERGQ
-555 HSALLAHQAGTRDVR
+555 HSALLERQGWYAEMYQYQKLEQAMED
-570 VSETRAGDGGI
+570 
-581 MNEPDQHV
+581 

>member
-1 MRIFWQLRWYFQ
+1 MRIFWQLRWYFR
-13 QKWRHYVG
+13 QKWKHYVG

-31 LQLVPPKAVGIIVD
+31 LQLVPPKAVGVIVD

-51 LDTNTLILWLSG
+51 LETNTLIMWLLG
-63 LTVLIFTIYGC
+63 LIVLLFTIYGC

-93 RNRLYRHLSTQPPRF
+93 RNHLYRHLSTQPPRF

-131 AGEGGVLTAAD
+131 AGEGVLTAAD
-142 SLITGIAV
+142 SVITGIAV

-174 IIIFFIVRILHQ
+174 VIIFFIVRILHQ

-196 TMSDMTQESLNGVR
+196 SMSDMTQESLNGVR

-225 EEVVDDTG
+225 EDVVDDTG
-233 EKNIAVARVDARF
+233 AKNIAVARVDARF

-317 DEKPEI
+317 DEQPEI
-323 ISGNKPI
+323 IGGTQPLDG
-330 ENKPLP
+330 KPLP
-336 LKIDIDDFHWSSDLP
+336 LHIKIDAFHWSKELP
-351 PALTEVNIELEPG
+351 PTLAAVDVTLEPG
-364 KMLGVAG
+364 KMLGIAG

-389 LENGSI
+389 LENGTI
-395 KFGDVEIKDALLP
+395 QFGDVKIKDAILP

-420 PFLFSKSIFEN
+420 PFLFSKSIFDN
-431 IALGNPNAEKEE
+431 IALGNPQATKEQ
-443 VYRAAKLACIH
+443 VYQAAKLACIH
-454 DDIEKFPEGYQTEVG
+454 DDIEKFPDGYQTEVG

-544 LNHGHITERGQ
+544 LNHGHVTERGKH
-555 HSALLAHQAGTRDVR
+555 HSLLEHQGWYA
-570 VSETRAGDGGI
+570 EMFQYQKLEQA
-581 MNEPDQHV
+581 MEE

>member
-1 MRIFWQLRWYFQ
+1 MRIFWQLRWYFR
-13 QKWRHYVG
+13 QKWKHYVG

-31 LQLVPPKAVGIIVD
+31 LQLVPPKAVGVIVD

-51 LDTNTLILWLSG
+51 LETNTLIMWL
-63 LTVLIFTIYGC
+63 LCLIVLLFTIYGC

-131 AGEGGVLTAAD
+131 AGEGVLTAAD
-142 SLITGIAV
+142 SVITGIAV

-174 IIIFFIVRILHQ
+174 VIIFFIVRILHQ

-196 TMSDMTQESLNGVR
+196 SMSDMTQESLNGVR

-225 EEVVDDTG
+225 EDVVDDTG
-233 EKNIAVARVDARF
+233 AKNIAVARVDARF

-317 DEKPEI
+317 DEQPEI
-323 ISGNKPI
+323 IGGTQPLD
-330 ENKPLP
+330 NKPLP
-336 LKIDIDDFHWSSDLP
+336 LHIKIDAFHWSKELP
-351 PALTEVNIELEPG
+351 PALAAVDVTLEPG
-364 KMLGVAG
+364 KMLGIAG

-389 LENGSI
+389 LENCTI
-395 KFGDVEIKDALLP
+395 QFGDVKIKDAILP

-420 PFLFSKSIFEN
+420 PFLFSKSIFDN
-431 IALGNPNAEKEE
+431 IALGNPQATKEQ
-443 VYRAAKLACIH
+443 VYQAAKFACIH
-454 DDIEKFPEGYQTEVG
+454 DDIEKFPDGYQTEVG

-544 LNHGHITERGQ
+544 LNHGHVTERGKH
-555 HSALLAHQAGTRDVR
+555 HSLLEHQGWYA
-570 VSETRAGDGGI
+570 EMFQYQKLEQA
-581 MNEPDQHV
+581 MEE

>member
-1 MRIFWQLRWYFQ
+1 MRIFWQLRWYFR
-13 QKWRHYVG
+13 QKWKHYVG

-31 LQLVPPKAVGIIVD
+31 LQLVPPKAVGVIVD

-51 LDTNTLILWLSG
+51 LETNTLIMWLLG
-63 LTVLIFTIYGC
+63 LIVLLFTIYGC

-131 AGEGGVLTAAD
+131 AGEGVLTAAD
-142 SLITGIAV
+142 SVITGIAV

-174 IIIFFIVRILHQ
+174 VIIFFIVRILHQ

-196 TMSDMTQESLNGVR
+196 SMSDMTQESLNGVR

-225 EEVVDDTG
+225 EDVVDDTG
-233 EKNIAVARVDARF
+233 AKNIAVARVDARF

-267 LVDKGE
+267 LVDKGD

-317 DEKPEI
+317 DEQPEI
-323 ISGNKPI
+323 IGGTQPLDG
-330 ENKPLP
+330 KPLP
-336 LKIDIDDFHWSSDLP
+336 LHIKIDAFHWSRELP
-351 PALTEVNIELEPG
+351 PALADVDVTLEPG
-364 KMLGVAG
+364 KMLGIAG

-389 LENGSI
+389 LENGTI
-395 KFGDVEIKDALLP
+395 QFGDVKIKDAILP

-420 PFLFSKSIFEN
+420 PFLFSKSIFDN
-431 IALGNPNAEKEE
+431 IALGNPQATKEQ
-443 VYRAAKLACIH
+443 VYQAAKLACIH
-454 DDIEKFPEGYQTEVG
+454 DDIEKFPDGYQTEVG

-544 LNHGHITERGQ
+544 LNHGHVTERGKH
-555 HSALLAHQAGTRDVR
+555 HSLLEHQGWYA
-570 VSETRAGDGGI
+570 EMFQYQKLEQA
-581 MNEPDQHV
+581 MEE

>member
-13 QKWRHYVG
+13 LKWKQYVG

-51 LDTNTLILWLSG
+51 LETSTLVMWLLG
-63 LTVLIFTIYGC
+63 LIVLFFAIYGC

-93 RNRLYRHLSTQPPRF
+93 RNRLYRHVSTQPPRF

-131 AGEGGVLTAAD
+131 AGEGVLTAAD

-150 LIIMVTQVSW
+150 LIIMVTQISW
-160 KLTVMALL
+160 KLTAMALL

-174 IIIFFIVRILHQ
+174 IIIFFIVRILHK
-186 RFRVAQEAFS
+186 RFKIAQEAFS

-252 TIGLSFLLSVAAGAY
+252 TIGMSFFLSVASGAY
-267 LVDKGE
+267 LVDQGD

-323 ISGNKPI
+323 VSG
-330 ENKPLP
+330 ETSLGTQPLP
-336 LKIDIDDFHWSSDLP
+336 LQIKIDEFHWSKDLP
-351 PALTEVNIELEPG
+351 PALTDVHITLEPG
-364 KMLGVAG
+364 KMLGIAG

-389 LENGSI
+389 MDNGTI
-395 KFGDVEIKDALLP
+395 QFGDIKIKDAVLP
-408 QWRNRFAVVNQS
+408 EWRNRFAVVNQS
-420 PFLFSKSIFEN
+420 PFLFSKSIFDN
-431 IALGNPNAEKEE
+431 IALGNPSASKED

-516 LETHYRDQALIVI
+516 LETYYREQSLIVI
-529 AHRLTALEAADEIIV
+529 AHRLTALEAAEEIVV
-544 LNHGHITERGQ
+544 LNHGHIAERGQ
-555 HSALLAHQAGTRDVR
+555 HGALLERQGWYAEMYQYQKLEQAMED
-570 VSETRAGDGGI
+570 
-581 MNEPDQHV
+581 

>member
-13 QKWRHYVG
+13 LKWKQYVG

-51 LDTNTLILWLSG
+51 LETSTLVMWLLG
-63 LTVLIFTIYGC
+63 LIVLFFAIYGC

-93 RNRLYRHLSTQPPRF
+93 RNRLYRHVSTQPPRF

-131 AGEGGVLTAAD
+131 AGEGVLTAAD

-150 LIIMVTQVSW
+150 LIIMVTQISW
-160 KLTVMALL
+160 KLTAMALL

-174 IIIFFIVRILHQ
+174 IIIFFIVRILHK
-186 RFRVAQEAFS
+186 RFKIAQEAFS

-252 TIGLSFLLSVAAGAY
+252 TIGMSFFLSVASGAY
-267 LVDKGE
+267 LVDQGD

-323 ISGNKPI
+323 VSG
-330 ENKPLP
+330 ETSLGTQPLP
-336 LKIDIDDFHWSSDLP
+336 LQIKIDEFHWSKDLP
-351 PALTEVNIELEPG
+351 PALTDVHITLEPG
-364 KMLGVAG
+364 KMLGIAG

-389 LENGSI
+389 MDNGTI
-395 KFGDVEIKDALLP
+395 KFGDIKIKDAVLP
-408 QWRNRFAVVNQS
+408 EWRDRFAVVNQS
-420 PFLFSKSIFEN
+420 PFLFSKSIFDN
-431 IALGNPNAEKEE
+431 IALGNPSASKED

-516 LETHYRDQALIVI
+516 LETYYREQSLIVI
-529 AHRLTALEAADEIIV
+529 AHRLTALEAAEEIVV
-544 LNHGHITERGQ
+544 LNHGHIAERGQ
-555 HSALLAHQAGTRDVR
+555 HGALLERQGWYAEMYQYQKLEQAMED
-570 VSETRAGDGGI
+570 
-581 MNEPDQHV
+581 

>member
-1 MRIFWQLRWYFQ
+1 MRIFWQLRWYFR
-13 QKWRHYVG
+13 QKWKHYVG

-31 LQLVPPKAVGIIVD
+31 LQLVPPKAVGVIVD

-51 LDTNTLILWLSG
+51 LETNTLIMWLLG
-63 LTVLIFTIYGC
+63 LIVLLFTIYGC

-131 AGEGGVLTAAD
+131 AGEGVLTAAD
-142 SLITGIAV
+142 SVITGIAV

-174 IIIFFIVRILHQ
+174 VIIFFIVRILHQ

-196 TMSDMTQESLNGVR
+196 SMSDMTQESLNGVR

-225 EEVVDDTG
+225 EDIVDDTG
-233 EKNIAVARVDARF
+233 AKNIAVARVDARF

-317 DEKPEI
+317 DEQPEI
-323 ISGNKPI
+323 IGGTQPLD
-330 ENKPLP
+330 NKPLP
-336 LKIDIDDFHWSSDLP
+336 LHIKIDAFHWSKELP
-351 PALTEVNIELEPG
+351 PALAVVDVTLEPG
-364 KMLGVAG
+364 KMLGIAG

-389 LENGSI
+389 LENGTI
-395 KFGDVEIKDALLP
+395 QFGDVKIKDAILP

-420 PFLFSKSIFEN
+420 PFLFSKSIFDN
-431 IALGNPNAEKEE
+431 IALGNPQATQEQ
-443 VYRAAKLACIH
+443 VYQAAKFACIH
-454 DDIEKFPEGYQTEVG
+454 DDIKKFPDGYQTEVG

-544 LNHGHITERGQ
+544 LNHGHVTERGKH
-555 HSALLAHQAGTRDVR
+555 HSLLEHQGWYA
-570 VSETRAGDGGI
+570 EMFQYQKLEQA
-581 MNEPDQHV
+581 MEE

>member
-1 MRIFWQLRWYFQ
+1 MRIFWQLRWYFR
-13 QKWRHYVG
+13 QKWKHYVG

-31 LQLVPPKAVGIIVD
+31 LQLVPPKAVGVIVD

-51 LDTNTLILWLSG
+51 LETNTLIMWLLG
-63 LTVLIFTIYGC
+63 LIVLLFTIYGC

-108 FERYKTGDLMARGT
+108 FEQYKTGDLMARGT

-131 AGEGGVLTAAD
+131 AGEGVLTAAD
-142 SLITGIAV
+142 SVITGIAV

-174 IIIFFIVRILHQ
+174 VIIFFIVRILHQ

-196 TMSDMTQESLNGVR
+196 SMSDMTQESLNGVR

-225 EEVVDDTG
+225 EDVVDDAG
-233 EKNIAVARVDARF
+233 AKNIAVARVDARF

-317 DEKPEI
+317 DEQPEI
-323 ISGNKPI
+323 IGGTQPLD
-330 ENKPLP
+330 EKPLP
-336 LKIDIDDFHWSSDLP
+336 LHIKIDAFHWSRELP
-351 PALTEVNIELEPG
+351 PALAAVDVTLEPG
-364 KMLGVAG
+364 KMLGIAG

-389 LENGSI
+389 LENGTI
-395 KFGDVEIKDALLP
+395 QFGDVKIKDAILP

-420 PFLFSKSIFEN
+420 PFLFSKSIFDN
-431 IALGNPNAEKEE
+431 IALGNPQATKEQ
-443 VYRAAKLACIH
+443 VYQAAKLACIH
-454 DDIEKFPEGYQTEVG
+454 DDIEKFPDGYQTEVG

-505 DGRTEHQILKN
+505 DGRTEYQILKN

-544 LNHGHITERGQ
+544 LNHGHVTERGKH
-555 HSALLAHQAGTRDVR
+555 HSLLEHQGWYA
-570 VSETRAGDGGI
+570 EMFQYQKLEQA
-581 MNEPDQHV
+581 MEK

>member
-1 MRIFWQLRWYFQ
+1 MRIFWQLRWYFR
-13 QKWRHYVG
+13 QKWKHYVG

-31 LQLVPPKAVGIIVD
+31 LQLVPPKAVGVIVD

-51 LDTNTLILWLSG
+51 LETNTLIMWLLG
-63 LTVLIFTIYGC
+63 LIVLLFTIYGC

-131 AGEGGVLTAAD
+131 AGEGVLTAAD
-142 SLITGIAV
+142 SVITGIAV

-174 IIIFFIVRILHQ
+174 VIIFFIVRILHQ

-196 TMSDMTQESLNGVR
+196 SMSDMTQESLNGVR

-225 EEVVDDTG
+225 EDVVDDTG
-233 EKNIAVARVDARF
+233 AKNIAVARVDARF

-317 DEKPEI
+317 DEQPEI
-323 ISGNKPI
+323 IGGTQPLD
-330 ENKPLP
+330 EKPLP
-336 LKIDIDDFHWSSDLP
+336 LHIKIDAFHWSKELP
-351 PALTEVNIELEPG
+351 PALADVDVTLEPG
-364 KMLGVAG
+364 KMLGIAG

-389 LENGSI
+389 LENGTI
-395 KFGDVEIKDALLP
+395 QFGDVKIKDAILP

-420 PFLFSKSIFEN
+420 PFLFSKSIFDN
-431 IALGNPNAEKEE
+431 IALGNPQATKEQ
-443 VYRAAKLACIH
+443 VYQAAKLACIH
-454 DDIEKFPEGYQTEVG
+454 DDIEKFPDGYQTEVG

-544 LNHGHITERGQ
+544 LNHGHVTERGKH
-555 HSALLAHQAGTRDVR
+555 HSLLEHQGWYA
-570 VSETRAGDGGI
+570 EMFQYQKLEQA
-581 MNEPDQHV
+581 MEE

>member
-131 AGEGGVLTAAD
+131 AGEGVLTAAD

-233 EKNIAVARVDARF
+233 EKNIAVARIDARF

-420 PFLFSKSIFEN
+420 PFLFSKSIFDN

-516 LETHYRDQALIVI
+516 LETYYRNQALIVI

-555 HSALLAHQAGTRDVR
+555 HSALLAHKGWYAEMFEYQKLEQAM
-570 VSETRAGDGGI
+570 E
-581 MNEPDQHV
+581 E

>member
-1 MRIFWQLRWYFQ
+1 MRIFWQLRWYFR
-13 QKWRHYVG
+13 QKWKHYVG

-31 LQLVPPKAVGIIVD
+31 LQLVPPQAVGVIVD

-51 LDTNTLILWLSG
+51 LETNTLIMWLLG
-63 LTVLIFTIYGC
+63 LIVLLFTIYGC

-131 AGEGGVLTAAD
+131 AGEGVLTAAD
-142 SLITGIAV
+142 SVITGIAV

-174 IIIFFIVRILHQ
+174 VIIFFIVRILHQ

-196 TMSDMTQESLNGVR
+196 SMSDMTQESLNGVR

-225 EEVVDDTG
+225 EDVVDDTG
-233 EKNIAVARVDARF
+233 AKNIAVARVDARF

-317 DEKPEI
+317 DEQPEI
-323 ISGNKPI
+323 IGGTQPLD
-330 ENKPLP
+330 EKPLP
-336 LKIDIDDFHWSSDLP
+336 LHIKIDAFHWSRELP
-351 PALTEVNIELEPG
+351 PALADVDVTLEPG
-364 KMLGVAG
+364 KMLGIAG

-389 LENGSI
+389 LENGTI
-395 KFGDVEIKDALLP
+395 QFGDVKIKDAILP

-420 PFLFSKSIFEN
+420 PFLFSKSIFDN
-431 IALGNPNAEKEE
+431 IALGNPQATQEQ
-443 VYRAAKLACIH
+443 VYQAAKFACIH
-454 DDIEKFPEGYQTEVG
+454 DDIKKFPDGYQTEVG

-544 LNHGHITERGQ
+544 LNHGHVTERGKH
-555 HSALLAHQAGTRDVR
+555 HSLLEHQGWYA
-570 VSETRAGDGGI
+570 EMFQYQQLEQA
-581 MNEPDQHV
+581 MEE